1 MAPSKQYGPGL
12 QYVPASS
19 NIEDITYLLKR
30 DGGVVL
36 RNFVSQQDLDQTYAE
51 IKDKLDQ
58 DVEWE
63 GEFFPKETKRVNHT
77 VAISPTYTKTQV
89 MNPVFQ
95 AICAELLTTRS
106 TFWWGDKRKESVSKP
121 YLTSCTAIEIGP
133 GGKAQPLH
141 GDSYVNHRVVSEV
154 AEWDDERDRT
164 RETSIGMMVAG
175 CKATKKN
182 GGTQFI
188 PGSHLW
194 STDRETPPPLDQVV
208 VPELER
214 GDAFIMFSSV
224 FHGGGTNATT
234 DQRRLV
240 YSTFVVRG
248 YLRQE
253 ENMYLAVPQDIV
265 KQYDR
270 ATQQFIGYY
279 ISDPACGIVEQMDPI
294 YVLYPELR
302 KDAKPNDF

>member
-1 MAPSKQYGPGL
+1 MVPSTRYNPGL
-12 QYVPASS
+12 QYLSPDAP
-19 NIEDITYLLKR
+19 IDDISYLLKR

-36 RNFVSQQDLDQTYAE
+36 RNLIANTDLDKSYAE
-51 IKDKLDQ
+51 IKDKIDQ
-58 DVEWE
+58 DVEWD
-63 GEFFPKETKRVNHT
+63 GEFFPKETKRVN
-77 VAISPTYTKTQV
+77 ALIANSPTYTKTQL

-95 AICAELLTTRS
+95 ALCTQLLTTRS

-121 YLTSCTAIEIGP
+121 YVAASVAIEIGP

-141 GDSYVNHRVVSEV
+141 GDSYVNHRVVPEIE
-154 AEWDDERDRT
+154 EWDDERDGR
-164 RETSIGMMVAG
+164 REIGIGMMVAG
-175 CKATKKN
+175 CRVRREN

-194 STDRETPPPLDQVV
+194 STDRDTPPDLNDVV
-208 VPELER
+208 VPELDR

-224 FHGGGTNATT
+224 FHGGGNNTTT

-240 YSTFVVRG
+240 YSTFALRG

-253 ENMYLAVPQDIV
+253 ENMFIAIPRDVV

-270 ATQQFIGYY
+270 ATQEFIGYY
-279 ISDPACGIVEQMDPI
+279 ISEPACGQVDQIDPI
-294 YVLYPELR
+294 YVLYPELLQNGR
-302 KDAKPNDF
+302 PTDF